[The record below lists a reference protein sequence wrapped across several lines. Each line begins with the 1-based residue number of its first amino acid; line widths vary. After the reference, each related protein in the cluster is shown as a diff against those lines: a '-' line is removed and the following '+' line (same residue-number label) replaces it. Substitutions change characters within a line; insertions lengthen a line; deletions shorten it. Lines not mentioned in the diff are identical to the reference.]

1 MTKEEKADFAQLLN
15 MHVSAG
21 QLDAL
26 DVQILKNVR
35 NPKVSAARLRLML
48 MTKSCCGYFTLQ
60 NTTFKKHA

>member
-1 MTKEEKADFAQLLN
+1 MIMTKEEKADFAQLLN

-35 NPKVSAARLRLML
+35 NPKVAAARLRLML
-48 MTKSCCGYFTLQ
+48 MTKQ
-60 NTTFKKHA
+60 KQQ